1 MEQLTE
7 YWLYARQTFPVLLN
21 FAVDFISALIIFFGG
36 IWVARRVRK
45 RLSKTKDGSSHVVD
59 STLRPVI
66 ATSIFYAIV
75 AMTIYAVLTKLGIP
89 ATSLLAIFGAAGL
102 AIGLAL
108 KDTLSN
114 VASGVML
121 LFLRPLKVGESVNT
135 SSYAGTVQEIGLF
148 ATSLKNS
155 EGIYIYVPNSEVW
168 RNRLQNFSRHNERK
182 FIESLNVSYKSDLK
196 KAQALLIKVMQDAPD
211 ILNEP
216 APPECYVMGFG
227 ENAITLSCRCWL
239 PADDWLQRSSELRI
253 AIKDTLDA
261 QAIEIA
267 LPQRVIINK
276 NG

>member
-45 RLSKTKDGSSHVVD
+45 RLSKTGDGSSHVVD

-135 SSYAGTVQEIGLF
+135 SNYAGTVQEIGLF

-155 EGIYIYVPNSEVW
+155 EGIFIYVPNSEVW
-168 RNRLQNFSRHNERK
+168 RNRLQNFSRHEERK
-182 FIESLNVSYKSDLK
+182 FIESINVSYKNDLK
-196 KAQALLIKVMQDAPD
+196 KTQALIVKVMQAAPD
-211 ILNEP
+211 IMDVP

-239 PADDWLQRSSELRI
+239 PADEWLQRSSELRI
-253 AIKDTLDA
+253 AIKEALDA
-261 QAIEIA
+261 QGIEIA

-276 NG
+276 NS

>member
-7 YWLYARQTFPVLLN
+7 YWLYARETFPVLLN
-21 FAVDFISALIIFFGG
+21 FAVDIISALIIFFGG

-45 RLSKTKDGSSHVVD
+45 RLSKSGEGSSEVVD

-66 ATSIFYAIV
+66 ASSIFYVII

-89 ATSLLAIFGAAGL
+89 ATSLLAVFGAAGL

-135 SSYAGTVQEIGLF
+135 SNYAGTVQEIGLF

-155 EGIYIYVPNSEVW
+155 EGIYIYCLLYTSPSP
-168 RNRLQNFSRHNERK
+168 RDKRQSR
-182 FIESLNVSYKSDLK
+182 
-196 KAQALLIKVMQDAPD
+196 MP
-211 ILNEP
+211 
-216 APPECYVMGFG
+216 
-227 ENAITLSCRCWL
+227 
-239 PADDWLQRSSELRI
+239 SS
-253 AIKDTLDA
+253 A
-261 QAIEIA
+261 
-267 LPQRVIINK
+267 
-276 NG
+276 

>member
-7 YWLYARQTFPVLLN
+7 YWLYARETFPVLLN
-21 FAVDFISALIIFFGG
+21 FAVDIISALIIFFGG

-45 RLSKTKDGSSHVVD
+45 RLSKSAEGSSEVVD

-66 ATSIFYAIV
+66 ASSIFYVII

-89 ATSLLAIFGAAGL
+89 ATSLLAVFGAAGL

-135 SSYAGTVQEIGLF
+135 SNYAGTVQEIGLF
-148 ATSLKNS
+148 ATTLKNS
-155 EGIYIYVPNSEVW
+155 EGIFIYVPNSEVW
-168 RNRLQNFSRHNERK
+168 RNRLQNFSRHEERK
-182 FIESLNVSYKSDLK
+182 FIESINVNYKNDLK
-196 KAQALLIKVMQDAPD
+196 KTQALIVKVMQAAPD
-211 ILNEP
+211 IMDVP

-239 PADDWLQRSSELRI
+239 PADEWLQRSSELRI
-253 AIKDTLDA
+253 AIKEALDA
-261 QAIEIA
+261 QGIEIA

-276 NG
+276 NS